1 MSEKAMI
8 EIVKCSEYNV
18 RAMKQ
23 PDFKSKICG
32 FNFSYPV
39 MNTIDICNLFIN
51 GGSIDISMNGKSK
64 SKWSFDTEDKILKIT
79 DKDNEETHIISDIE
93 ELGDA
98 MMAYFNENKD
108 EINQKTLDTNMK
120 KSKSKL
126 GNQNAR
132 KNFDNII
139 DMREAVNWLLD
150 RRNVLRTNG
159 LELWKNKLVNVKLSD
174 DEWEFLFK
182 ILDLKTPM
190 DEDMDKNNYSY

>member
-1 MSEKAMI
+1 MKKTMI

-132 KNFDNII
+132 KNFGDICEMKNAVEWLQTMKIDN
-139 DMREAVNWLLD
+139 
-150 RRNVLRTNG
+150 TG
-159 LELWKNKLVNVKLSD
+159 LALWGRKHTAAKLSD

-182 ILDLKTPM
+182 IFDLKTPL
-190 DEDMDKNNYSY
+190 DEDICQNNYSY

>member
-1 MSEKAMI
+1 
-8 EIVKCSEYNV
+8 
-18 RAMKQ
+18 MKQ

-79 DKDNEETHIISDIE
+79 DKDNEENHIITDIE

-132 KNFDNII
+132 KKFDNICE
-139 DMREAVNWLLD
+139 MRNALEWLHKLGNND
-150 RRNVLRTNG
+150 NSLAM
-159 LELWKNKLVNVKLSD
+159 WANKHVAATLSD

-182 ILDLKTPM
+182 LLDLKTPM
-190 DEDMDKNNYSY
+190 DEDICQNNYSY